1 MEKFKENQT
10 IKWFDFGYV
19 STPPKKQSDLPI
31 IIWDFAP
38 AVQ

>member
-1 MEKFKENQT
+1 MEKKKENQT
-10 IKWFDFGYV
+10 IEWFDFGYV
-19 STPPKKQSDLPI
+19 SVPKKQSDIP